1 MFREAKAVSLWY
13 LALWLGHAGRDDV
26 RDSIC
31 AFSNV
36 NNSSEGMDCLSYTIT
51 YDTEAVTSQHYV
63 RYKDVWTGHALDG
76 SKNFAGSF
84 FLV

>member
-1 MFREAKAVSLWY
+1 
-13 LALWLGHAGRDDV
+13 
-26 RDSIC
+26 
-31 AFSNV
+31 
-36 NNSSEGMDCLSYTIT
+36 MDCLSYTIT
-51 YDTEAVTSQHYV
+51 YDTEAVTSQHYA